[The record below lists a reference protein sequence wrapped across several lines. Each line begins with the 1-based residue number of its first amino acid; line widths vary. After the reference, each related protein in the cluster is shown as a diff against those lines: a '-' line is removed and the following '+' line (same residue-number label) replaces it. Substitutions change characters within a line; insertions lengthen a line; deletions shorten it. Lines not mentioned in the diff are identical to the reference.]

1 MSSLTMSQSDGNT
14 ATQGQFL
21 QHLLEGYFAVGALP
35 AVEPGQS
42 SAPPMPVVAEPPE
55 TLDVARLGWTKE
67 QAGRVRS
74 ALGTFQ
80 DNWNAPGMELYDTI

>member
-1 MSSLTMSQSDGNT
+1 MSSLTMLQSDGNT
-14 ATQGQFL
+14 PAPGEFVQD
-21 QHLLEGYFAVGALP
+21 LLDGYFAGGVVRS
-35 AVEPGQS
+35 VEPGQS

-55 TLDVARLGWTKE
+55 TRDVAELGWTKE

-80 DNWNAPGMELYDTI
+80 DDWNAPGMDLYDTV